1 MKNEKDYRII
11 LYPKTLRGQ
20 REYKRATP
28 RFVAI
33 SNHGYCIKWNADIS
47 MNRFYQEARKHLCD
61 ALECGTVWTVCVLF
75 RPDKDT
81 HTRDSVFMEVRFTQ
95 KEFEKYEKIK
105 AQHLDF
111 LNRLRILKTKMIHEY
126 TQHTLTSTK
135 EYINFFEKQIKELFD
150 AGSEP
155 STWDE
160 N

>member
-33 SNHGYCIKWNADIS
+33 SNHGYCLKWNADVG
-47 MNRFYQEARKHLCD
+47 MTQFYQEARERLCD

-75 RPDKDT
+75 RPDPDT
-81 HTRDSVFMEVRFTQ
+81 YTRDQVFMEVRFTQ
-95 KEFEKYEKIK
+95 KEVERYNKIK

-111 LNRLRILKTKMIHEY
+111 LDKLRILKSKLMRGYVH
-126 TQHTLTSTK
+126 HTLTSAK
-135 EYINFFEKQIKELFD
+135 EYVNFFEEQAKELFD
-150 AGSEP
+150 ADKP
-155 STWDE
+155 STRDE